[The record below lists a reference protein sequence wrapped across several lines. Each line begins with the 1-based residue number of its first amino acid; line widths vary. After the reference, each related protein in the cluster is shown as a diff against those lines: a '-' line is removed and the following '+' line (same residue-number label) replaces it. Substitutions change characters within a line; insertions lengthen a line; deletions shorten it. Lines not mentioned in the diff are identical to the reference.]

1 MQPLEDPGNAV
12 PSKEVAAE
20 VAAEEEDEEAD
31 IYPSGVA
38 LWSILVPVTIGYFL
52 MFLDTC
58 VVATASPVITIRF
71 DSLID
76 IGWYGGAYQLGNSAV
91 QPLTGKI
98 YSHFSTKA
106 GCPNPYC
113 LPSLL
118 GASERERAHS
128 NLTIQWT
135 YLVFFLIFELG
146 SAIAGAAVS
155 SPMFIV
161 GRAIAGAGASG
172 IGTGALVIISCVLP
186 VRKQA
191 KALGMNMGIG
201 QMGIA
206 LGPIIGGAFTE
217 YASWRWCE

>member
-1 MQPLEDPGNAV
+1 MQSRADADNAV
-12 PSKEVAAE
+12 PSKEVVVPSDHE
-20 VAAEEEDEEAD
+20 GEDEDED
-31 IYPSGVA
+31 KYPSGVA
-38 LWSILVPVTIGYFL
+38 LWTVLVPVTIGYFL

-58 VVATASPVITIRF
+58 VVATASPVITVRF

-98 YSHFSTKA
+98 YSHFSTK
-106 GCPNPYC
+106 
-113 LPSLL
+113 
-118 GASERERAHS
+118 
-128 NLTIQWT
+128 WT

-146 SAIAGAAVS
+146 SVIAGAAVS

-161 GRAIAGAGASG
+161 GRAVAGAGASG
-172 IGTGALVIISCVLP
+172 IGTGALTIISCVLP

-201 QMGIA
+201 QLGIA
-206 LGPIIGGAFTE
+206 LGPILGGVFTE
-217 YASWRWCE
+217 YVSWRWCK